1 MYCSS
6 CGVAVTQNR
15 SYCNH
20 CGAKLNRDNDG
31 APAQVRPEMLI
42 ASMVGLFICGLLVM
56 TVLMGVLKNVLGM
69 PVDRIMTAMALPF
82 LLMLLLEGVFL
93 RLLLQRT
100 RREEKKSLSNE
111 QITNELDSARA
122 RLLAEPLSSVT
133 DHTTRAFEP
142 IPRERT
148 QK

>member
-20 CGAKLNRDNDG
+20 CGAKLNRDNSDE
-31 APAQVRPEMLI
+31 PAEVRPEMLV
-42 ASMVGLFICGLLVM
+42 ASMVGMFIFGLLAM
-56 TVLMGVLKNVLGM
+56 TVLMGVLKNVLGL
-69 PVDRIMTAMALPF
+69 PVERVLAVMALPF
-82 LLMLLLEGVFL
+82 LLMLILEGVFL
-93 RLLLQRT
+93 RLLLRRT
-100 RREEKKSLSNE
+100 RGDEKKALSNE

-122 RLLAEPLSSVT
+122 RLLSEPMSSVT
-133 DHTTRAFEP
+133 EHTTRAFEP
-142 IPRERT
+142 SYTERK